1 MSSQKRQSLI
11 GGIFKIIGTIV
22 GCILLLVVAAYC
34 YLRFALG
41 IDVFDIKKK
50 IDLLNAKPNE
60 STIITRP
67 YDNQDAVDGFAV
79 MFGTNDIYTEDSE
92 GNYQFDKTKFSAA
105 NLTADIRLTDEQFAS
120 IVNLFIKNIYSE
132 DTDFSKYISVK
143 QIVFSSFEENAGTIS
158 TDVQV
163 VAKADFVEFKKV
175 IAGEKNAIVDFIS
188 GLIPDTIYITSNF
201 KISMQMSSPDQFLVE
216 SKSVLINN
224 LTQEQSKSILELADK
239 LLGASDLLPENINKT
254 FAKVLFGGEDTQ
266 GLVDVVTGCS
276 YFTFESDGTNIYLA
290 LKKA

>member
-1 MSSQKRQSLI
+1 MATVEVVDTSYTWYYMACPKEKRKMTLTV
-11 GGIFKIIGTIV
+11 GGYECNHCHTKT
-22 GCILLLVVAAYC
+22 LLPLPRY
-34 YLRFALG
+34 YF
-41 IDVFDIKKK
+41 I
-50 IDLLNAKPNE
+50 
-60 STIITRP
+60 
-67 YDNQDAVDGFAV
+67 
-79 MFGTNDIYTEDSE
+79 
-92 GNYQFDKTKFSAA
+92 
-105 NLTADIRLTDEQFAS
+105 
-120 IVNLFIKNIYSE
+120 LFIKNIYSE

-163 VAKADFVEFKKV
+163 VAKADFIEFKKV

>member
-60 STIITRP
+60 STIVTRP

-79 MFGTNDIYTEDSE
+79 MFGTNDIYTEDAE

-163 VAKADFVEFKKV
+163 VAKADFIEFKKV

-216 SKSVLINN
+216 SESVLINN

-239 LLGASDLLPENINKT
+239 LLGASDLLPENISKT

>member
-1 MSSQKRQSLI
+1 MSSQKEKSLV

-22 GCILLLVVAAYC
+22 GCILLLIVAAYC

-41 IDVFDIKKK
+41 IDIFDIKKK

-60 STIITRP
+60 STIVTRP
-67 YDNQDAVDGFAV
+67 YDNQDAVDGLAV
-79 MFGTNDIYTEDSE
+79 MFGTNDIYTEDAE

-105 NLTADIRLTDEQFAS
+105 NLIADIRLTDEQFAS

-132 DTDFSKYISVK
+132 DADFSKYISVK

-175 IAGEKNAIVDFIS
+175 IAGENNSIVDFIS
-188 GLIPDTIYITSNF
+188 GLIPDTIYVTSNF
-201 KISMQMSSPDQFLVE
+201 KISMQLSSPDQFLVE

-224 LTQEQSKSILELADK
+224 LTEEQSKGILELADK
-239 LLGASDLLPENINKT
+239 LLGASDLLPENISKT
-254 FAKVLFGGEDTQ
+254 FAKILFGGEDTQ
-266 GLVDVVTGCS
+266 GLVDVVTGSS

>member
-1 MSSQKRQSLI
+1 MSSQKEKSLV

-22 GCILLLVVAAYC
+22 GCILLLIVAAYC

-41 IDVFDIKKK
+41 IDIFDIKKK

-60 STIITRP
+60 STIVTRP
-67 YDNQDAVDGFAV
+67 YDNQDAVDGLAV
-79 MFGTNDIYTEDSE
+79 MFGTNDIYTEDAE

-132 DTDFSKYISVK
+132 DADFSKYISVK

-175 IAGEKNAIVDFIS
+175 IAGENNSIVDFIS
-188 GLIPDTIYITSNF
+188 GLIPDTIYVTSNF
-201 KISMQMSSPDQFLVE
+201 KISMQLSSPDQFLVE

-224 LTQEQSKSILELADK
+224 LTEEQSKGILELADK
-239 LLGASDLLPENINKT
+239 LLGASDLLPENISKT

-276 YFTFESDGTNIYLA
+276 YFTFESDGTNIYLT